1 MCERPYGSAQ
11 EAVRAVGIL
20 QKVFGV
26 SARISTAMLWKEN
39 AVCMVRPTG
48 TGPPD
53 VIGAEARGKV
63 STGDCTANV
72 FDELAHDVK
81 CRIHAPG
88 PEPPA
93 SAIGRRQKR
102 APQAPDICA

>member
-20 QKVFGV
+20 QKVLGV
-26 SARISTAMLWKEN
+26 AARISTAMLWKEN
-39 AVCMVRPTG
+39 AVRVVRPTG

-63 STGDCTANV
+63 STRDYTANV
-72 FDELAHDVK
+72 VDELAHDVK
-81 CRIHAPG
+81 CGIHA
-88 PEPPA
+88 
-93 SAIGRRQKR
+93 R
-102 APQAPDICA
+102 APSLQRQRSVGGK